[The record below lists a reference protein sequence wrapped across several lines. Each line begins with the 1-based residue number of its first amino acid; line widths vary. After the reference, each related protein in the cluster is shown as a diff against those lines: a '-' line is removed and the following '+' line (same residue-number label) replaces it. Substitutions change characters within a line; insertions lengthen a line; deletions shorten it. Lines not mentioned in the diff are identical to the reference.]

1 MKNKVLIGIVLVS
14 LISAITLSG
23 CTPDINGIGS
33 DKSGSELKVE
43 LDSGDEGI
51 WVTGQGKTMVAPDV
65 AILRVGIEVQEAT
78 VAEAQLEAVE
88 AMNNVMEA
96 LVSSGMEE
104 KDIQTQYFKIRQVTR
119 YDEINKES
127 VVVGYR
133 VTNTV
138 NAKIRD
144 IDETGAVV
152 DSVAAAGGDYTRID
166 SIDFSI
172 DNPSDYYD
180 ELRQQAVEDAENKAE
195 QLASLTGVTLG
206 EPIYIS
212 EGSQPSIP
220 IYKAGGISYDNA
232 MAIPE
237 TPISPGEMEISLSI
251 QVHFAIAPAE

>member
-23 CTPDINGIGS
+23 CTPGINGIGS

-51 WVTGQGKTMVAPDV
+51 WVTGQGKTMVAPDI

-180 ELRQQAVEDAENKAE
+180 ELRQQAVEDAKNKAG

-212 EGSQPSIP
+212 EGTQPSVP
-220 IYKAGGISYDNA
+220 IYRAGGISYDNA

-237 TPISPGEMEISLSI
+237 TPISPGEMEIGLSI
-251 QVHFAIAPAE
+251 QVRFAIAPAD